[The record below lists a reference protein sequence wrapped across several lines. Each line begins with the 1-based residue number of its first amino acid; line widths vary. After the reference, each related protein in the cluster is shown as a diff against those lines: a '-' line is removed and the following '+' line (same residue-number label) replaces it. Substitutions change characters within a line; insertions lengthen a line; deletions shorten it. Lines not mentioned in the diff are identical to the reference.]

1 MRLSNVILVVS
12 AVLASS
18 SSFHGDGVSA
28 STMPPSEES
37 LGILE
42 EVSSILS
49 DLTDKVVGS
58 SDQPS
63 TRSVSDLLAP
73 VTSGFVTNDGERIA
87 FRRWNPVVEPR
98 AVVYIVHGMAEHS
111 GRYDPFARE
120 LVSSLDVRVI
130 ALDQRG
136 HGLTSTH
143 GGTMADELGKF
154 RKGDK
159 VPNPNAITIMGHDVC
174 DLIIAS
180 HDNLPVIL
188 FGHSMGSVVART
200 ALIVAND
207 QVSQIVKGLI
217 LSGVPSAPHWL
228 EMYPLH
234 ALAAFVKSTGLGH
247 ALVQRSFTKFKF
259 DDPVKRKTKDMT
271 LPENCFVSSD
281 PEECELF
288 NSDPYTNHLVDPEIL
303 FSIVITLADLENA
316 IYFGSPEIDVLF
328 ITGRDDAVAK
338 FGEAARADADRMI
351 RAGHQVTEIY
361 YSGARHEVLRERAT
375 VRRESTAQ
383 MIAWIR
389 TKLDL

>member
-1 MRLSNVILVVS
+1 MRISNVLVFIS
-12 AVLASS
+12 AIVASGS
-18 SSFHGDGVSA
+18 SLRGDATTETTS
-28 STMPPSEES
+28 PSSED
-37 LGILE
+37 LVDIV

-49 DLTDKVVGS
+49 ELTNTVVDSVELPS
-58 SDQPS
+58 STSAPDA
-63 TRSVSDLLAP
+63 LAP

-87 FRRWNPVVEPR
+87 FRRWNPDVEPR

-120 LVSSLDVRVI
+120 LVSSLGVRVI

-143 GGTMADELGKF
+143 GGTMEDRLGQF
-154 RKGDK
+154 RKGEK
-159 VPNPNAITIMGHDVC
+159 VPHPNAITIMGHDVC
-174 DLIIAS
+174 DLILAT
-180 HDNLPVIL
+180 HEGLPVIL

-207 QVSQIVKGLI
+207 EVSRIVKGLI

-234 ALAAFVKSTGLGH
+234 ALAAVVKSTGLGH
-247 ALVQRSFTKFKF
+247 ALVQRTFTKLKF
-259 DDPVKRKTKDMT
+259 DFPVKQKTKDMT

-281 PEECELF
+281 PAECELF

-303 FSIVITLADLENA
+303 FSIVVTLADLEKTT
-316 IYFGSPEIDVLF
+316 YFGSPKIDVLF

-338 FGEAARADADRMI
+338 FGDTARADADRMTK
-351 RAGHQVTEIY
+351 AGHQVTEIY
-361 YSGARHEVLRERAT
+361 FSGARHEVLRERAP

-383 MIAWIR
+383 MVAWIR